1 MEIAVLALGCF
12 WGPEIKFSKIDGI
25 IKTEVGYCG
34 GNSSITTYKEVCTG
48 NTNHAEVVKL
58 DFDEK
63 IITYEKI
70 LKIFFQIHD
79 PTTLNSQGP
88 DFGTQYRSEI
98 FYLNDN
104 QKMIA
109 EKVLNEV
116 NERLS
121 GKVVTKIS
129 LLKNYCP
136 AEEYHQKYL
145 ESLHIPGAIFF
156 DIDENSRKDTA
167 LPHMLVDQ
175 MSWDK
180 IVSNMGIKKNDEIVI
195 YDNSDVISSCRGWFN
210 FIYYGH
216 DPKLINVLNGGLR
229 KWLKEKKKV
238 TDEIS
243 NIDKSDYKGS
253 ERKDL
258 VKSKQAIDQNIDE
271 KIFTLIDARSR
282 ERFEGKIPEPRK
294 GLRSGCIKNSFCI
307 PFNDCLNDDKTFKN
321 KDQLKKI
328 FKTSIENLEQKKIVF
343 SCGSGVTAC
352 VLALAYSLINDKY
365 LPCIYDGS
373 WAEYGL
379 I

>member
-48 NTNHAEVVKL
+48 NTNHAEVVKI

-63 IITYEKI
+63 IISYEKI

-145 ESLHIPGAIFF
+145 EK
-156 DIDENSRKDTA
+156 R
-167 LPHMLVDQ
+167 
-175 MSWDK
+175 
-180 IVSNMGIKKNDEIVI
+180 
-195 YDNSDVISSCRGWFN
+195 
-210 FIYYGH
+210 
-216 DPKLINVLNGGLR
+216 
-229 KWLKEKKKV
+229 
-238 TDEIS
+238 
-243 NIDKSDYKGS
+243 
-253 ERKDL
+253 
-258 VKSKQAIDQNIDE
+258 
-271 KIFTLIDARSR
+271 
-282 ERFEGKIPEPRK
+282 
-294 GLRSGCIKNSFCI
+294 
-307 PFNDCLNDDKTFKN
+307 
-321 KDQLKKI
+321 
-328 FKTSIENLEQKKIVF
+328 
-343 SCGSGVTAC
+343 
-352 VLALAYSLINDKY
+352 
-365 LPCIYDGS
+365 
-373 WAEYGL
+373 
-379 I
+379 